1 MTLPTWSRLT
11 RSLPGDLKRLWM
23 KKDSSPS
30 RRSLTTADYFL
41 LEFSGDMDTQE
52 EYSCECGTYQ
62 GKFYEGKVCPK
73 CGKPVTF
80 VGMSI
85 DKYGWIDLSLNKY
98 DDDGN
103 IVQKGNGFHVIE
115 YIPYSQLEK
124 IIGRD
129 ALRMIIQV
137 RNTITVTGDIDTTE
151 LEEIRSA
158 SPKAKYYYYGIEDF
172 YNNYQEILD
181 YYYNLGG
188 EKNPELYEY
197 LKDRDEV
204 FTDKIPVIS
213 IILRPAMRTADG
225 LKLDDIN
232 IKYQGIL
239 KNVEILKDPDVIKI
253 IRDLTIEQIQ
263 AQYMQLSEEIMDNIK
278 SKEGLIRHQICGTR
292 INFSARNIIT
302 PAKAGYKIDEIVV
315 PYLTFLE
322 LYRFEIIHTIKELKN
337 ITYKEA
343 ELYWYKATTS
353 LNEEVYKIMCEMIK
367 THEVGVLLNRNP
379 TIAVGSILYL
389 RVAGI
394 KHDYDDNTL
403 SIHSCMLTG
412 LAADYDGDVL
422 NLVSIK
428 DQETREVFKKTF
440 SPVHFLIDPNTGDFN
455 NNYNLEK
462 DQVLGLNSL
471 LH

>member
-1 MTLPTWSRLT
+1 
-11 RSLPGDLKRLWM
+11 
-23 KKDSSPS
+23 
-30 RRSLTTADYFL
+30 
-41 LEFSGDMDTQE
+41 
-52 EYSCECGTYQ
+52 
-62 GKFYEGKVCPK
+62 
-73 CGKPVTF
+73 
-80 VGMSI
+80 
-85 DKYGWIDLSLNKY
+85 
-98 DDDGN
+98 
-103 IVQKGNGFHVIE
+103 
-115 YIPYSQLEK
+115 
-124 IIGRD
+124 
-129 ALRMIIQV
+129 MIIQV

-151 LEEIRSA
+151 LEEIRSS

-403 SIHSCMLTG
+403 SIHNCILTG